1 VESFI
6 REAVETV
13 RSRFG
18 SAESLRD
25 DPIVKAYRNFLW
37 RLKIDP
43 TKVRPSSEALA
54 RRILRGKNF
63 PRINDVV
70 DIANAVSL
78 MTLIPIGL
86 YDIDRISPPL
96 ILRLSRGGEVFT
108 GIGSKVE
115 KLKPNV
121 PILLDSKETVLHIY
135 PHRDSVVS
143 SITEGIR
150 RMLVVS
156 AGVSGVDEELV
167 KRSNLM
173 VLETLLKFKCAKD
186 YKGPWKGG

>member
-1 VESFI
+1 
-6 REAVETV
+6 
-13 RSRFG
+13 
-18 SAESLRD
+18 
-25 DPIVKAYRNFLW
+25 
-37 RLKIDP
+37 
-43 TKVRPSSEALA
+43 LA

-143 SITEGIR
+143 SITEG
-150 RMLVVS
+150 
-156 AGVSGVDEELV
+156 
-167 KRSNLM
+167 
-173 VLETLLKFKCAKD
+173 
-186 YKGPWKGG
+186 